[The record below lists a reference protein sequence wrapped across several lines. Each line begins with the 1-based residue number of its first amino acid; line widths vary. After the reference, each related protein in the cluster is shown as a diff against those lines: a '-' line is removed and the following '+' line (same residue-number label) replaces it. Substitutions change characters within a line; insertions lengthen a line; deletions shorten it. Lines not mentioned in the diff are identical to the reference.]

1 MRSGTPRIAKR
12 DSHNLGKSTLL
23 HLLDFLLLKGTAPE
37 HFLFRHRE
45 RFKNFTFFIEIALN
59 SGDFATVR
67 RAADDP
73 NKIAMARHAEGGQ
86 DFNNEPEDSW
96 DHVGLAREEAFRLLD
111 GWLDLGILKPHDYRK
126 AITYFLRSQSDYAD
140 ELQLAKFQSGKDR
153 EWKPFVAHLFGFNET
168 PIQRKYE
175 LDEEIARLE
184 ARQTEQQALVQYTE
198 DQLSQIVARIEHL
211 AQQVSEA
218 EESIDSRVQAAGR
231 SNDYAA
237 EYVLDDEVRCDYEP
251 AVCWLSSC

>member
-1 MRSGTPRIAKR
+1 MQISRVYSDKPVLFLPIDFNCEDKADRLNVIYGEVRHPKDRKR

-126 AITYFLRSQSDYAD
+126 AITYSSDLRATTQTN
-140 ELQLAKFQSGKDR
+140 
-153 EWKPFVAHLFGFNET
+153 FNL
-168 PIQRKYE
+168 PSFS
-175 LDEEIARLE
+175 L
-184 ARQTEQQALVQYTE
+184 
-198 DQLSQIVARIEHL
+198 ARIVNGSHL
-211 AQQVSEA
+211 SLICLDLMRLPSSVSTNWMKRSLA
-218 EESIDSRVQAAGR
+218 SKLGRQNSR
-231 SNDYAA
+231 
-237 EYVLDDEVRCDYEP
+237 L
-251 AVCWLSSC
+251 